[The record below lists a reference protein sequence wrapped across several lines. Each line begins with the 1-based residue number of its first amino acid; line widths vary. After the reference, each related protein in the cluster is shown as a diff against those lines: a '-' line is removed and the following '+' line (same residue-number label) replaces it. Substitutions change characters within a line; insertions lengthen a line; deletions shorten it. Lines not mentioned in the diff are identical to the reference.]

1 MSATISPINTTRKAK
16 RIEEDLHH
24 QKNAPQDETQGHI
37 TVNNKPDMVLK
48 TAIEPITTTIGI
60 RIDPI
65 AIREHEGMIIGDVTL
80 IMTIRTENKMTM
92 VEGMT
97 EISRTEMIMAIK
109 DLMKS

>member
-24 QKNAPQDETQGHI
+24 QKNAPQDETHDRI
-37 TVNNKPDMVLK
+37 TVNNRPDMVLK
-48 TAIEPITTTIGI
+48 TAREPITTTIGI

-92 VEGMT
+92 GEGMI
-97 EISRTEMIMAIK
+97 EISRTEMTMVIK